1 MKLLISLFLS
11 FIFATNMAFAVE
23 KNSKGKLSQTEQV
36 DKKSQNVQDISFGA
50 FQDYVVVSFEGRDI
64 AVDDNNQA
72 YVLVKFIVEN
82 KSDKPIKF
90 FQWLSVY
97 TYEKQIIHLQSVPL
111 NFEQSMAAG
120 DKININLRIPF
131 NKVAGEYRSLFS
143 NLQEN
148 LMIYAVPEKVVFAD
162 GQQINVAH

>member
-1 MKLLISLFLS
+1 
-11 FIFATNMAFAVE
+11 MAFAVE

>member
-11 FIFATNMAFAVE
+11 FIFATNMAFAVA

>member
-111 NFEQSMAAG
+111 NFEESMAAG

-131 NKVAGEYRSLFS
+131 NKVAGEYRSFFS